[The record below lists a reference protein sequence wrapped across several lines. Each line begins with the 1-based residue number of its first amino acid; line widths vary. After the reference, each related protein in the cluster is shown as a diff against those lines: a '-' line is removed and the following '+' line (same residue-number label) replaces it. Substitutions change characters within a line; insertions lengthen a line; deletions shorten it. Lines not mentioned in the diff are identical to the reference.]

1 MRNTT
6 RRVPPQS
13 QPLRPAIALAIISL
27 LTLVMS
33 AAGLVLVYV
42 LAASGFLEAGASG
55 QELLDGQGVAVRI
68 IVISLLALGLIAV
81 ALGLRLAVVILG
93 IIVVVKG
100 DGKLR
105 IGASLLLAV
114 ALTGMF
120 FSFSMDGSMVSG
132 AFESAFSVLSWL
144 AQLLQWGVS
153 LAGIVIL
160 WLGIREVRRARAARV
175 PGVH

>member
-1 MRNTT
+1 MRSTT
-6 RRVPPQS
+6 RRVPPES
-13 QPLRPAIALAIISL
+13 QPLRPAIVLAIISL

-33 AAGLVLVYV
+33 VAGLALVYV
-42 LAASGFLEAGASG
+42 LAATGFLETAASG
-55 QELLDGQGVAVRI
+55 QELLDGQAVAAWI

-132 AFESAFSVLSWL
+132 ALESVFSVLAWL

-153 LAGIVIL
+153 LAGIVVV
-160 WLGIREVRRARAARV
+160 WLGIREVRRARAARM